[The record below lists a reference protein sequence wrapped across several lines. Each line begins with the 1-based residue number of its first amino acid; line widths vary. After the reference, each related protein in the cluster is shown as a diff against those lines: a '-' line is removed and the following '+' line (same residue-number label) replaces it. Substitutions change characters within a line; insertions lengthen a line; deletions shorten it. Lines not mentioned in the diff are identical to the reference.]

1 MSIWDIIRVPFGY
14 LLEFLYNFSG
24 NYGIAMIL
32 FAIIVKLILLPVQI
46 KSKKSSM
53 KMARLS
59 PKLKE
64 LERKYGNDKV
74 KYQQE
79 VMKFYQEEGV
89 SSTGGCLWAFVP
101 LLILIPLY
109 QVIREPMVYM
119 MHMSKDTAAAVV
131 AEMQAM
137 GVDLG
142 TNDYYWPMVAASRL
156 PEFLEQLKAAIP
168 ALADFEM
175 QTMNFSFLGLDLSS
189 VPNWRFWILSG
200 WTGFG
205 LFAIPMVSGFINWF
219 SMWVSQKMNNS
230 VSTDEKGEKSE
241 VADAANSTMKSMIIT
256 MPLMSIW
263 IGFSM
268 PAAMSVYWITQGL
281 LGLVQETILTSYFR
295 KVYDAE
301 DLIKKQRAAEQAA
314 IEAEKE
320 RIRAERRAKNPDGIT
335 ENTSKKKLKAMEKA
349 NKAPA
354 IEGKLTPEE
363 RAALKEQKT
372 EESTDPNRPYCRG
385 RAYDPDR
392 YGKREEKPA
401 EEAALEASASE
412 AAQSKDEAAEDTN
425 K

>member
-64 LERKYGNDKV
+64 LERKYGSDRV

-79 VMKFYQEEGV
+79 MMKLYQEEGV
-89 SSTGGCLWAFVP
+89 STTGGCLWSFVP

-131 AEMQAM
+131 EAMLEM
-137 GVDLG
+137 GIDLG
-142 TNDYYWPMVAASRL
+142 TNTYYQPMVAASKL
-156 PEFLEQLKAAIP
+156 AEYFDQIKATVPAI
-168 ALADFEM
+168 AEVGQQA
-175 QTMNFSFLGLDLSS
+175 MNFSFLGLDLSS
-189 VPNWRFWILSG
+189 IPNWRV
-200 WTGFG
+200 WTLTAAGYG
-205 LFAIPMVSGFINWF
+205 LFAIPLISGFVNWF
-219 SMWVSQKMNNS
+219 SMWAMQKLNGS

-241 VADAANSTMKSMIIT
+241 VADAANSTMKSMTIM

-281 LGLVQETILTSYFR
+281 LGFIQETVLTSWFR
-295 KVYDAE
+295 KAYDAE

-320 RIRAERRAKNPDGIT
+320 RIRAERRAKNPDGIM
-335 ENTSKKKLKAMEKA
+335 ENTSKKKIKAMEKA
-349 NKAPA
+349 AKGPV

-363 RAALKEQKT
+363 RAALKEKAT
-372 EESTDPNRPYCRG
+372 EAGDQNRPYCRG
-385 RAYDPDR
+385 RDYDPDR
-392 YGKREEKPA
+392 YGKTEAQPA
-401 EEAALEASASE
+401 EEAVMEASVSE
-412 AAQSKDEAAEDTN
+412 VAPSNDEAAEDTN

>member
-14 LLEFLYNFSG
+14 LLEFLYNLSG

-59 PKLKE
+59 PQLKV
-64 LERKYGNDKV
+64 LERKYGNDKT

-79 VMKFYQEEGV
+79 MMKLYQEEGV
-89 SSTGGCLWAFVP
+89 STTGGCLWSLVP

-131 AEMQAM
+131 EAMLEM
-137 GVDLG
+137 GIELG
-142 TNDYYWPMVAASRL
+142 SNNYYQPMVAASKL
-156 PEFLEQLKAAIP
+156 AECFDQVKVAVP

-175 QTMNFSFLGLDLSS
+175 QAINFSFLGLELSS
-189 VPNWRFWILSG
+189 VPNWRV
-200 WTGFG
+200 WTLTSAGFG
-205 LFAIPMVSGFINWF
+205 LFAIPMISGFVNWF

-241 VADAANSTMKSMIIT
+241 VADAANSTMKSMTIT
-256 MPLMSIW
+256 MPIMSIW

-268 PAAMSVYWITQGL
+268 PAAMSIYWITQGL
-281 LGLVQETILTSYFR
+281 LGVIQETILTSYFR

-301 DLIKKQRAAEQAA
+301 DMIKKQRAAEQAA

-320 RIRAERRAKNPDGIT
+320 RIRAERRAKNPDGIV

-349 NKAPA
+349 NKAPV

-363 RAALKEQKT
+363 RAALKEKT
-372 EESTDPNRPYCRG
+372 VEEGDPNRPYRRG

-392 YGKREEKPA
+392 YGKREQPV
-401 EEAALEASASE
+401 EETELEASASE
-412 AAQSKDEAAEDTN
+412 AAPSVDEAAEDTN

>member
-14 LLEFLYNFSG
+14 LLEFFYHLTG

-32 FAIIVKLILLPVQI
+32 FAIIVKLILLPMSI

-53 KMARLS
+53 KMARVS

-74 KYQQE
+74 KYQQAL
-79 VMKFYQEEGV
+79 MDLYKEEGV
-89 SSTGGCLWAFVP
+89 STTGGCLWSFVP

-119 MHMSKDTAAAVV
+119 MHMSHDTASAVV
-131 AEMQAM
+131 DAMLEM
-137 GVDLG
+137 GIELG
-142 TNDYYWPMVAASRL
+142 SNTYYQPMVAASKL
-156 PEFLEQLKAAIP
+156 AAHFEEVKAAVP
-168 ALADFEM
+168 ALADLKI
-175 QTMNFSFLGLDLSS
+175 QAMNFSFLGLDLSS
-189 VPNWRFWILSG
+189 IPNWRVWTLTG
-200 WTGFG
+200 WAGFG
-205 LFAIPMVSGFINWF
+205 LFVIPVISGFVNWF
-219 SMWVSQKMNNS
+219 SMWISQKLNHS

-241 VADAANSTMKSMIIT
+241 VNDAANSTMKSMIIT
-256 MPLMSIW
+256 MPLISVW

-281 LGLVQETILTSYFR
+281 LGFIQETILTSYFR

-320 RIRAERRAKNPDGIT
+320 RIRAERRAKNPDGIM

-349 NKAPA
+349 NRAPA
-354 IEGKLTPEE
+354 VEGKLTPEE
-363 RAALKEQKT
+363 RAALKEKKS
-372 EESTDPNRPYCRG
+372 ESGDANRPYCRG

-392 YGKREEKPA
+392 FGKNGAAQPA
-401 EEAALEASASE
+401 EDAALEATASE
-412 AAQSKDEAAEDTN
+412 AAPADDAAEDTN